1 MSAGDPGANFDREIR
16 EQPDV
21 WEGLARSSK
30 AQRLAEQIQG
40 DVVLVGSGSS
50 FFLAELGA
58 LALRRR
64 QITAHALA
72 ATEARLDHGVY
83 QGRTT
88 IAISQSGRST
98 DVLDALDILQPQRL
112 VALTNGERSP
122 LAERAHVAI
131 DVGAGPELAV
141 PASKSVSAT
150 AALLLWAASLV
161 GELSRRGEQSLL
173 ASAVAVR
180 NWLASDETRT
190 VVAASSR
197 LATCS
202 SVIYL
207 GSDYGSPIAREAAL
221 KLKEAA
227 YMHTEGLPAGEFRH
241 GSIAM
246 VDNTTA
252 VIGIADEDAMA
263 ALARP
268 LDEIKA
274 SGAPRYT
281 IGLSWDRVERL
292 GPQLDVAFNTLG
304 WLVTAQLIALYV
316 SRTRGIDADKP
327 RGLTKALVDE

>member
-1 MSAGDPGANFDREIR
+1 MSSHGPGAEFEREIR
-16 EQPDV
+16 EQPET
-21 WEGLARSSK
+21 WERLARSDK
-30 AQRLAEQIQG
+30 AQRLAGQIEG

-64 QITAHALA
+64 KVTAHALA

-83 QGRTT
+83 EGRTT

-98 DVLDALDILQPQRL
+98 DVLDAVEILRPRRL
-112 VALTNGERSP
+112 IALTNQAGSP
-122 LAERAHVAI
+122 LGKRAEVEI
-131 DVGAGPELAV
+131 EVGAGPERAV

-161 GELSRRGEQSLL
+161 GAHSSRGEQSLVR
-173 ASAVAVR
+173 SARDVR
-180 NWLASDETRT
+180 AWFSSNEIES
-190 VVAASSR
+190 VVQASSR
-197 LATCS
+197 LANCAS
-202 SVIYL
+202 IIFL
-207 GSDYGSPIAREAAL
+207 GSDYGWPIAREAAL

-227 YMHTEGLPAGEFRH
+227 YLHTEGLPAGEFRH

-246 VDNTTA
+246 VDSTTA

-268 LDEIKA
+268 LLDVERR
-274 SGAPRYT
+274 GAVRYT
-281 IGLSWDRVERL
+281 IGMSWDGVQRL

-304 WLVTAQLIALYV
+304 WLVTAQLIALHT
-316 SRTRGIDADKP
+316 SRARGIDADAP